1 MRRCAERRDRRKLR
15 VKNMMKRTVM
25 LTVMLGASLMVSTAI
40 AGDGGV
46 GFSRNR
52 LIYPASQKAIRLTVS
67 NHGDSPY
74 LVQAGVSGD
83 PVKKA
88 PAPFVVTP
96 PLFRLEGN
104 SQNDIRIVAAG
115 ANLPK
120 DRESVFYFYGTAI
133 PGGGEAADG
142 NTGVSATLSIAMRS
156 VMKLFWRPEGLK
168 PSALDAPGKMQFIR
182 EAKGVRVK
190 NPTPYYQSFSSMAFD
205 GKAQDLDRVA
215 SMVAP
220 FSEQLFASSGPVSK
234 VTWQVMND
242 YGGATNE
249 VTQSLSAGD
258 AK

>member
-1 MRRCAERRDRRKLR
+1 
-15 VKNMMKRTVM
+15 MMKCTVI
-25 LTVMLGASLMVSTAI
+25 LTVALGACLLVPTAS

-52 LIYPASQKAIRLTVS
+52 LIYPASQKAIKITVS

-115 ANLPK
+115 ASLPK

-133 PGGGEAADG
+133 PGGGEAADS
-142 NTGVSATLSIAMRS
+142 NAGVSATLSIAMRS

-205 GKAQDLDRVA
+205 GKAQDMDRVT

-220 FSEQLFASSGPVSK
+220 FSEQVFASDVPVSK

-242 YGGATNE
+242 YGGATDE

-258 AK
+258 GK